1 MSPSV
6 YGDRIVWA
14 DCEDP
19 SLIPSLWK
27 KLYMYEI
34 STEKIT
40 EISKVRGIIEEI
52 QPRIYGNFIVWDDAF
67 LYIYLYDIPAD
78 KENILPVKGRN
89 PTIFKNMIAYEVDS
103 NKVAIYDLSTG
114 SSERIEDSFLDHSVL
129 RKTTLDDVAIY
140 WLDSRES
147 HVSEDYYLYAY
158 DTAKKSVT
166 RLTPSSAW
174 RRHLNTD
181 SKRIVWSKPSFPST
195 SCISLYD
202 LPSKTCT
209 ILSYSPPQQYVY
221 ASWPTIYKDTVV
233 WADLHGG
240 LIHVNKIFF
249 APQILSVANPQP
261 LVPGSSITITG
272 NNFGFIQDS
281 DSKVVF
287 ANGSVG
293 LVQSW
298 SNDRIACAVTNG
310 AQSGTLKVITPGGE
324 STAFLSDNRDLTYND
339 TSGDGTIT
347 TYDAAL
353 ALAQGK
359 TALEAAQI
367 AERVVGLL

>member
-1 MSPSV
+1 
-6 YGDRIVWA
+6 
-14 DCEDP
+14 
-19 SLIPSLWK
+19 
-27 KLYMYEI
+27 
-34 STEKIT
+34 
-40 EISKVRGIIEEI
+40 
-52 QPRIYGNFIVWDDAF
+52 
-67 LYIYLYDIPAD
+67 
-78 KENILPVKGRN
+78 
-89 PTIFKNMIAYEVDS
+89 
-103 NKVAIYDLSTG
+103 
-114 SSERIEDSFLDHSVL
+114 
-129 RKTTLDDVAIY
+129 
-140 WLDSRES
+140 
-147 HVSEDYYLYAY
+147 
-158 DTAKKSVT
+158 
-166 RLTPSSAW
+166 
-174 RRHLNTD
+174 
-181 SKRIVWSKPSFPST
+181 
-195 SCISLYD
+195 
-202 LPSKTCT
+202 
-209 ILSYSPPQQYVY
+209 
-221 ASWPTIYKDTVV
+221 VV